1 MLRGIHLLAAFG
13 NRMLDWIDPK
23 SMKLD
28 GCKQTL
34 MDLHNTIIIMAHKS
48 QKTGKRRKT
57 DTEFS
62 FC

>member
-28 GCKQTL
+28 FHETGWLQTNFNGSAQH
-34 MDLHNTIIIMAHKS
+34 HNNGS
-48 QKTGKRRKT
+48 QISENREEEE
-57 DTEFS
+57 D
-62 FC
+62 